1 MSNEV
6 SVFDKIK
13 ADKKYKI
20 KVLKDALNNAGIKPQ
35 SSMKRNDLIKLFLDR
50 GGIVDKD
57 GTLLLKNATKS
68 EVKFQKPFLKWVGG
82 KTQIIQTLVKY
93 FPNEMDNYHEL
104 FLGGGSVLLAL
115 LSLQRDNKI
124 KINGKLYAYD
134 FNEALINV
142 YKNIQSNKDE
152 LFDTLSKY
160 VNAYDSIKTTE
171 ILINRKPK
179 DITEALQNKENY
191 YYWLR
196 AMYNE
201 KYKTA
206 DKDTIDCSALFIFIN
221 KTCFRGMYREGPN
234 GYNVPYGHYKKTPT
248 FITKTELDTI
258 SELIKDVDFIHSS
271 FEESFK
277 NIKENDFVYL
287 DPPYAPENN
296 KSFVGYT
303 EDGFNLDTHNNLFEH
318 TKTLNKNLNKKN
330 SKFIMSNAKVDL
342 VTNNFPQTEYKIV
355 DVTARR
361 AINSKN
367 PEATTTEVF
376 IMNY

>member
-20 KVLKDALNNAGIKPQ
+20 KVLKDALINAGIKPQ
-35 SSMKRNDLIKLFLDR
+35 STMKRDDLIKVFLER

-57 GTLLLKNATKS
+57 GTLLLKNTTES
-68 EVKFQKPFLKWVGG
+68 EIKLQKPFLKWVGG
-82 KTQIIQTLVKY
+82 KTQIIHTLVKY
-93 FPNEMDNYHEL
+93 FPNKMDNYHEL

-115 LSLQRDNKI
+115 LSLQRENKI

-160 VNAYDSIKTTE
+160 VNAYDSIKSTE
-171 ILINRKPK
+171 TPINREPK

-206 DKDTIDCSALFIFIN
+206 NKHTVDCSALFIFIN

-248 FITKTELDTI
+248 FITKADLDRI
-258 SELIKDVDFIHSS
+258 SDLIKHVEFIHSS
-271 FEESFK
+271 FEESFE

-287 DPPYAPENN
+287 DPPYAPENS

-303 EDGFNLDTHNNLFEH
+303 EDGFNIETHNNLFEH
-318 TKTLNKNLNKKN
+318 TKTLNKKN
-330 SKFIMSNAKVDL
+330 SKFIMSNAKVEL
-342 VTNNFPQTEYKIV
+342 VANNFPQTEYKIV

-367 PEATTTEVF
+367 PEATTTEVL
-376 IMNY
+376 IMNYN

>member
-1 MSNEV
+1 MSNKAG
-6 SVFDKIK
+6 VFDKIK

-20 KVLKDALNNAGIKPQ
+20 KVLKEALNNAGIKPQ
-35 SSMKRNDLIKLFLDR
+35 STMKRDDHIKLFLDS

-57 GTLLLKNATKS
+57 GTLLLKNTT
-68 EVKFQKPFLKWVGG
+68 ETEIKFQKPILKWVGG
-82 KTQIIQTLVKY
+82 KTQIIHTLVKY
-93 FPNEMDNYHEL
+93 FPNELDNYHEP

-115 LSLQRDNKI
+115 LSLQREDKI
-124 KINGKLYAYD
+124 KINGKVYAYD

-152 LFDTLSKY
+152 LFGALSKY
-160 VNAYDSIKTTE
+160 VNTYDSIKTTE
-171 ILINRKPK
+171 TPINRKPK
-179 DITEALQNKENY
+179 DKTEALQNKENY

-196 AMYNE
+196 ATYNE
-201 KYKTA
+201 KYKTT
-206 DKDTIDCSALFIFIN
+206 DKHTIDCSALFIFIN

-248 FITKTELDTI
+248 FITKSDLDTI
-258 SELIKDVDFIHSS
+258 SDLIKDVEFIHSS
-271 FEESFK
+271 FEESFEK
-277 NIKENDFVYL
+277 IKENDFVYL
-287 DPPYAPENN
+287 DPPYAPENS

-303 EDGFNLDTHNNLFEH
+303 EDGFNLDTHNNLFKL
-318 TKTLNKNLNKKN
+318 TKHLNKKN
-330 SKFIMSNAKVDL
+330 SKFIMSNAKVEL
-342 VTNNFPQTEYKIV
+342 VTNNFPQTKYKIV

-376 IMNY
+376 ILNY

>member
-35 SSMKRNDLIKLFLDR
+35 STMKRNDLIKVFLER

-57 GTLLLKNATKS
+57 GTLLLKNTTKS
-68 EVKFQKPFLKWVGG
+68 EIKLQKPFLKWVGG
-82 KTQIIQTLVKY
+82 KTQIIHTLVKY
-93 FPNEMDNYHEL
+93 FPTEMDNYHEL

-115 LSLQRDNKI
+115 LSLQRENKI

-160 VNAYDSIKTTE
+160 VNAYDSIKSTE
-171 ILINRKPK
+171 TPINREPK

-206 DKDTIDCSALFIFIN
+206 NKHTVDCSALFIFIN

-248 FITKTELDTI
+248 FITKVDLDRI
-258 SELIKDVDFIHSS
+258 SDLIKDVEFIHSS
-271 FEESFK
+271 FKESFE

-287 DPPYAPENN
+287 DPPYAPENS

-303 EDGFNLDTHNNLFEH
+303 EDGFNIDTHNNLFEH
-318 TKTLNKNLNKKN
+318 TKTLNKKN
-330 SKFIMSNAKVDL
+330 SKFIMSNAKVEL
-342 VTNNFPQTEYKIV
+342 VANNFPHTEYKIL

-367 PEATTTEVF
+367 PEATTTEVL
-376 IMNY
+376 IMNYN